1 MWMRLGPKCVSS
13 RSKRNGAG
21 IWLERICTM
30 PKHERNR
37 CMGSN
42 TKYICL
48 FWYPSSLIYH
58 RRPPNCGKRDGALRT
73 NRLKTAVRERKIGNH
88 VADFRAS
95 VTVTVRQSEPRVK
108 RGWSDVDVASYARSA
123 RIGWT
128 PRCRRVTWTSA
139 SRSSGASTSPARTGR
154 LSSGTTGRT
163 RDVPRWAVARGEFVR
178 A

>member
-1 MWMRLGPKCVSS
+1 MWMRLGRKCVSS

-37 CMGSN
+37 CMGAN
-42 TKYICL
+42 IKYIWL
-48 FWYPSSLIYH
+48 FWYPSLLIHH

-73 NRLKTAVRERKIGNH
+73 NRLKTAVRELCKIGNH

-95 VTVTVRQSEPRVK
+95 VTPIGAARNGAGAR
-108 RGWSDVDVASYARSA
+108 RVDVASYARSA

-154 LSSGTTGRT
+154 LGSVTTERT
-163 RDVPRWAVARGEFVR
+163 RDVPRWVARGEF
-178 A
+178 ALA